1 MAASNDY
8 SCTEPEESVLV
19 DSKLNILSRQVAH
32 VPIRCRRITRKIIE
46 DLATEKYRSCG
57 KGITFQDLQKA
68 FFLTKPQAQRSLKY
82 YHDGRVLFTAG
93 DLNSQGIY
101 LIENTN
107 PQQYFPSCK
116 KADILEDLKK
126 RSRNV
131 QVEPTG
137 SNLYNL
143 SNHSNRANAL
153 SNILGNHKAQSFLDV
168 LILLPFAQLHI
179 HRLQLTLFIDREYYQ
194 TLTKKAMPINLG
206 KPFEVHIGRR
216 YVNYIF
222 YRNGRVEIA
231 IRSTDT
237 PFKLENDE
245 DVSVLFSFFGQV
257 RDRLIHWVSDVWERK
272 VPGITDWI
280 LKACDLNKDVE
291 IDERAQLCL
300 PDIQL
305 KYAGQVFRMYIKSL
319 QDRAVCRVERSLTLG
334 VPLVQALEGIMFPT
348 RAFNGLRDEITQL
361 RQEVA
366 SMSTKHV
373 PKL

>member
-1 MAASNDY
+1 
-8 SCTEPEESVLV
+8 L
-19 DSKLNILSRQVAH
+19 AH
-32 VPIRCRRITRKIIE
+32 VPPAGRRITKKIIE
-46 DLATEKYRSCG
+46 DLAVEKYRSCG
-57 KGITFQDLQKA
+57 KGITFEDLQRKFYIRKA
-68 FFLTKPQAQRSLKY
+68 RVQRSLK
-82 YHDGRVLFTAG
+82 HFHEEHVLFTAE

-101 LIENTN
+101 FIRNTN
-107 PQQYFPSCK
+107 PQQYFPSCIK
-116 KADILEDLKK
+116 SDVLENLKK
-126 RSRNV
+126 RLNV
-131 QVEPTG
+131 QVQPTG

-194 TLTKKAMPINLG
+194 TLTKKAMPMNLG